1 MNSDPF
7 DQVMKY
13 DKMEEGM
20 IPRAIKQV
28 FSQIEMLY
36 KTTNLEFT
44 VFCSFIQIY
53 NEKLFDLFQ
62 DPDASNPLIVRE
74 DKYSGVFVEGL
85 SEYVITNP
93 ND

>member
-1 MNSDPF
+1 
-7 DQVMKY
+7 
-13 DKMEEGM
+13 MEQGM
-20 IPRAIKQV
+20 IPRAIKQI
-28 FSQIEMLY
+28 FKQIEILN
-36 KTTNLEFT
+36 KTTMLEFT

-62 DPDASNPLIVRE
+62 DPDATNPLIVRE

-85 SEYVITNP
+85 SEYIITNP

>member
-13 DKMEEGM
+13 DKMEQGM

-28 FSQIEMLY
+28 FNQIEMLY

>member
-1 MNSDPF
+1 
-7 DQVMKY
+7 
-13 DKMEEGM
+13 M
-20 IPRAIKQV
+20 IPRAIKQI
-28 FSQIEMLY
+28 FKQIEILN
-36 KTTNLEFT
+36 KTTMLEFT

-62 DPDASNPLIVRE
+62 DPDATNPLIVRE

-85 SEYVITNP
+85 SEYIITNP

>member
-13 DKMEEGM
+13 DQMEQGM